1 MRALNHPGNLLAV
14 VGLTA
19 VAACHPIPNDTG
31 AALTATGQLV
41 ALSGGDGGAANACFS
56 CHGMEGQGD
65 GIAAPRLAGLD
76 VGYLQKQMED
86 YASGVRA
93 DDVMGP
99 VARGLSQSDRRAVAA
114 WYASLPP
121 PAATAAALPMP
132 VVYLSGDASRGVQP
146 CAVCH
151 GDQGQGAGPGG
162 PAISG
167 QPRAYTVEQ
176 IDRWRSGG
184 RRNDPRGVMRAAVA
198 NLSAAEIQAIA
209 AWLETSPASRPP
221 GSGAATSSVAA
232 AIAERPAASS
242 AVRRPDR

>member
-1 MRALNHPGNLLAV
+1 MTNE
-14 VGLTA
+14 
-19 VAACHPIPNDTG
+19 TG
-31 AALTATGQLV
+31 EALTATGRLV
-41 ALSGGDGGAANACFS
+41 ALSGGDGGAANACFT

-65 GIAAPRLAGLD
+65 GVAAPRLAGLD

-86 YASGVRA
+86 YASGVRG
-93 DDVMGP
+93 DDVMGS
-99 VARGLSQSDRRAVAA
+99 VARGLSQADRRAVAA
-114 WYASLPP
+114 WYASLPAP
-121 PAATAAALPMP
+121 TSTVSTASTLPTPA
-132 VVYLSGDASRGVQP
+132 VYLSGDPSRGIQP

-176 IDRWRSGG
+176 IERWRTGG

-198 NLSAAEIQAIA
+198 DLSAAEIQAIA

-232 AIAERPAASS
+232 AIAEQPAASS
-242 AVRRPDR
+242 AVRRPDQ